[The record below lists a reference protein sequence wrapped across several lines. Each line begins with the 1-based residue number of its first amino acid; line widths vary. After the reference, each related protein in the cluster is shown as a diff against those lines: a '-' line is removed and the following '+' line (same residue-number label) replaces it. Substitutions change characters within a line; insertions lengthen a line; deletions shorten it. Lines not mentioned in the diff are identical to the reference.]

1 MNSSSQTVNLPE
13 AIPPSQK
20 RWGLRSDQDEFSP
33 QAIDFPPLLDE
44 FSRTLAAPYGEATT
58 LAAPRNWN
66 SLAPGK
72 PTKNHGTSPFFMGKS
87 KK

>member
-13 AIPPSQK
+13 V
-20 RWGLRSDQDEFSP
+20 WGPTVWAST

-87 KK
+87 TK